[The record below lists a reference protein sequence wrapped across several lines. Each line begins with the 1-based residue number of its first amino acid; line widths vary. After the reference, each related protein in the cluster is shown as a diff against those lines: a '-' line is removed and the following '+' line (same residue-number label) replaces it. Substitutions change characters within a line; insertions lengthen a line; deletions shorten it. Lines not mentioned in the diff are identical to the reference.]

1 MRKRGFLLIAILG
14 TVLRVFRYTSR
25 PLYVDER
32 VGTYRFSGFMP
43 TELLQSLPYLDTHP
57 PLYYLFIHYW
67 RGIFDSSLAS
77 TRSPSVIFGVLT
89 ILGIYL
95 VTKEIRNAQAALI
108 ASFLLAI
115 SPYHIAVSQYARQYA
130 LFTCTIAFSFY
141 FLIRLFDNSSNV
153 NKAGYTLTTGI
164 MASVH
169 IYGPFLVIGQW
180 ILFALFYQTQR
191 VRLRKIRDL
200 LTYQITAAILASP
213 ILLTSAR
220 MAFQRL
226 TAANS
231 LGQNNLPTPWVLVRT
246 LGTYM
251 GGRYYILGAAFL
263 LAGFGALSVLYVIHS
278 TIVSRESAIPLF
290 IQPTDSRVLFILGS
304 WGIPVIFFPI
314 IISYSGTVIW
324 DGRSTI
330 GAFLALVVF
339 VSVAISSIK
348 HRNLKIGTLTLFT
361 LANISI
367 LYSYYTCHVTTGVFF
382 CS

>member
-1 MRKRGFLLIAILG
+1 
-14 TVLRVFRYTSR
+14 
-25 PLYVDER
+25 
-32 VGTYRFSGFMP
+32 
-43 TELLQSLPYLDTHP
+43 
-57 PLYYLFIHYW
+57 
-67 RGIFDSSLAS
+67 
-77 TRSPSVIFGVLT
+77 
-89 ILGIYL
+89 
-95 VTKEIRNAQAALI
+95 
-108 ASFLLAI
+108 
-115 SPYHIAVSQYARQYA
+115 
-130 LFTCTIAFSFY
+130 
-141 FLIRLFDNSSNV
+141 
-153 NKAGYTLTTGI
+153 
-164 MASVH
+164 
-169 IYGPFLVIGQW
+169 
-180 ILFALFYQTQR
+180 
-191 VRLRKIRDL
+191 
-200 LTYQITAAILASP
+200 
-213 ILLTSAR
+213 
-220 MAFQRL
+220 
-226 TAANS
+226 
-231 LGQNNLPTPWVLVRT
+231 
-246 LGTYM
+246 M